1 MISKKELQ
9 YVGGYPNKVP
19 FPGKNYAISV
29 MEYLK
34 KCLEVYKDVYSNKT
48 FSFIFSDGEEINFA
62 LLNKNLCHLLGIDF
76 KDLTNDDASET
87 MQDVL
92 GFNKDERKTSF
103 DVLARIIDRA
113 DDVIENDSIP
123 SNYKIMNYYKSL
135 TKSEMF
141 LKLSK
146 FDKFNFGCIKLGG
159 GGYESFD
166 SNLFGPQS
174 TKFLFT
180 QSNEAVAPYFMMG
193 LKYDEQC
200 GHFIPETLIAPS
212 DFTKFFR
219 EQELVIPTQ
228 ILIDNLDNLS
238 KINATSEEKLAL
250 LNLYKFIINT
260 YKLNSRI
267 NIFSDYES
275 VLSSGK
281 QL

>member
-19 FPGKNYAISV
+19 FPEKNYAISV

-62 LLNKNLCHLLGIDF
+62 LLNKNLWHLLGIDF

-103 DVLARIIDRA
+103 DVLVRIIDRA

-146 FDKFNFGCIKLGG
+146 FDKFNFGCINFDKKT
-159 GGYESFD
+159 YESFD

>member
-1 MISKKELQ
+1 
-9 YVGGYPNKVP
+9 
-19 FPGKNYAISV
+19 

-34 KCLEVYKDVYSNKT
+34 KCLDVYKDVYSKKT

-103 DVLARIIDRA
+103 DVLVRIIDRA

-146 FDKFNFGCIKLGG
+146 FDKFNFGCINFDKKT
-159 GGYESFD
+159 YESFD

-238 KINATSEEKLAL
+238 KINATSEQ
-250 LNLYKFIINT
+250 N
-260 YKLNSRI
+260 
-267 NIFSDYES
+267 
-275 VLSSGK
+275 
-281 QL
+281 